1 MKLLNS
7 ILCGCLFAL
16 VLAGQQRSPAPAG
29 EEALSPEQ
37 FNKAH
42 KSLYAPSQTNQA
54 GALTEQLLKDK
65 QKPLSPQAAPLARR
79 NFVDDFIFSKMERD
93 GIPHAPPATDAEFL
107 RRVTLD
113 LTGRIPS
120 AQDVRSFAADQEP
133 EKRDKLV
140 QRLIDSEAWV
150 EKWSYFFMDLFRANG
165 KMGRGRY
172 LFHYWMKE
180 NLRSDRPYDDVV
192 RAIITASAK
201 SNHVVA
207 ASNVI
212 AREHVQ
218 GAPQPKH
225 GDDLSMVHQ
234 LDTTDELSIIYGKA
248 FLGINFSCISCHD
261 GQGHLEKVN
270 VWLSGKTRGQF
281 FQNAA
286 FLGRS
291 RYLMY
296 WEDGKPQ
303 SGEFLI
309 DDHNPGYDTEGHSMI
324 RIPRPGGSGE
334 PAFLLN
340 GKGTKPEQDF
350 RDTLA
355 ELLTSHPQFAR
366 ATANMIWAKLM
377 GVGIVEPY
385 DEFDLARQDPAN
397 LPQGWQLQPSHP
409 KLLNALAKDFRDSNY
424 SIKHLMATISR
435 SSAYQLSARF
445 PAEWKDSYT
454 SYFARKF
461 ARRLSA
467 EELHDAIVLATDKPG
482 EFKQGG
488 RSYGMAMQLAGP
500 AGDRDTRHFMRIFGQ
515 SDRQTPARPVMGSM
529 QHPLVLMQSP
539 VVNNRVLAE
548 KDSRAQRLLDS
559 YPEDGRVV
567 EEMFLGSLSRP
578 PSNGEK
584 EVAVAA
590 LRKDRAAGAQ
600 DLQWALINSVEFFF
614 NY

>member
-1 MKLLNS
+1 MKLLSS
-7 ILCGCLFAL
+7 ILCGCVFAF
-16 VLAGQQRSPAPAG
+16 VLAGQQQSPAPAR
-29 EEALSPEQ
+29 EEALTPEQ

-42 KSLYAPSQTNQA
+42 GSLFAPSETNQA
-54 GALTEQLLKDK
+54 GALTERLLKDK
-65 QKPLSPQAAPLARR
+65 RQPVSAQAGPVTHR
-79 NFVDDFIFSKMERD
+79 NFVDNFIFAKMERD
-93 GIPHAPPATDAEFL
+93 GVPHAPPATDAEFL

-120 AQDVRSFAADQEP
+120 AQEVRSFATDEDP
-133 EKRDKLV
+133 DKRDKLIG
-140 QRLIDSEAWV
+140 RLIDSEAWV
-150 EKWSYFFMDLFRANG
+150 EKWSYFFLDLFRANG

-218 GAPQPKH
+218 GAPQPKD
-225 GDDLSMVHQ
+225 GDDFSMVHQ
-234 LDTTDELSIIYGKA
+234 LDTDDELSIIYGKA
-248 FLGINFSCISCHD
+248 FLGINLSCISCHD

-270 VWLSGKTRGQF
+270 VWLSGKTRQQF

-286 FLGRS
+286 FLGRT

-296 WEDGKPQ
+296 WENGKPQ

-324 RIPRPGGSGE
+324 RVARLGGSEE
-334 PAFLLN
+334 PAFVLN
-340 GKGTKPEQDF
+340 GKSAKAEQEP
-350 RDTLA
+350 RDA
-355 ELLTSHPQFAR
+355 FAGLLTAHPQFAR
-366 ATANMIWAKLM
+366 ATANMIWARLM

-385 DEFDLARQDPAN
+385 DEFDLARQDPDN
-397 LPQGWQLQPSHP
+397 LPEGWQLQPSHP

-424 SIKHLMATISR
+424 SLKHLMTTISR

-482 EFKQGG
+482 DFKQGG
-488 RSYGMAMQLAGP
+488 RSYGMAMKLAGP
-500 AGDRDTRHFMRIFGQ
+500 TGDRDTRHFMRIFGQ

-539 VVNNRVLAE
+539 VVNNRVVAE
-548 KDSRAQRLLDS
+548 KDNRVQRLLDS
-559 YPEDGRVV
+559 YSEDGRVV
-567 EEMFLGSLSRP
+567 EEMFLGSLSRM
-578 PSNGEK
+578 PSNPEK
-584 EVAVAA
+584 EVALAA
-590 LRKDRAAGAQ
+590 LGKDRTTGAQ
-600 DLQWALINSVEFFF
+600 DLQWALINNVEFFF

>member
-1 MKLLNS
+1 MKLLYS
-7 ILCGCLFAL
+7 ILCACLFAF
-16 VLAGQQRSPAPAG
+16 VLAGQQKPPAPAR

-42 KSLYAPSQTNQA
+42 GSLLTPSKANQA

-65 QKPLSPQAAPLARR
+65 PRPLSPQAGTVTRR
-79 NFVDDFIFSKMERD
+79 NFVDDFIFAKMERD
-93 GIPHAPPATDAEFL
+93 EVPHAPPATDAEFL

-120 AQDVRSFAADQEP
+120 AQEVRSFAADSNTD
-133 EKRDKLV
+133 KRNKLID
-140 QRLIDSEAWV
+140 RLIDSEAWV
-150 EKWSYFFMDLFRANG
+150 EKWSYFFLDLFRANG

-180 NLRSDRPYDDVV
+180 NLRSDRPYDDIV

-207 ASNVI
+207 AANVI

-218 GAPQPKH
+218 GAPQPID

-234 LDTTDELSIIYGKA
+234 LDTDDELSIIYGKA
-248 FLGINFSCISCHD
+248 FLGINLSCISCHD

-270 VWLSGKTRGQF
+270 VWLSGKTREQF

-324 RIPRPGGSGE
+324 RVARLGGSEE
-334 PAFLLN
+334 PAFVLN
-340 GKGTKPEQDF
+340 GQASKPEQDP
-350 RDTLA
+350 RDSFA
-355 ELLTSHPQFAR
+355 ALLTSHPQFAR

-385 DEFDLARQDPAN
+385 DEFDLARQDPDN
-397 LPQGWQLQPSHP
+397 LPEGWQLQPSHP
-409 KLLNALAKDFRDSNY
+409 ELLDALAKDLRESNY
-424 SIKHLMATISR
+424 SLKQLMATITR
-435 SSAYQLSARF
+435 SSAYQLSSRF
-445 PAEWKDSYT
+445 GAEWKDSYT

-467 EELHDAIVLATDKPG
+467 EELHDAIVLATDKPAD
-482 EFKQGG
+482 FKQGSK
-488 RSYGMAMQLAGP
+488 SYGMAMKLAGP
-500 AGDRDTRHFMRIFGQ
+500 TGDRDTRHFMRIFGQ
-515 SDRQTPARPVMGSM
+515 SDRQTPARPVIGSM

-539 VVNNRVLAE
+539 VVNNRVLAD
-548 KDSRAQRLLDS
+548 KDSRVQRLLDS
-559 YPEDGRVV
+559 YPENGRVV

-578 PSNGEK
+578 PSNPEM

-590 LRKDRAAGAQ
+590 LQKDRVTGAQ